1 MFTITEV
8 SEDAISSNELQPM
21 AKTIADF
28 VAGKKPIEMLTLEK
42 ARLVDEHPN
51 KFLSQK
57 PRQIKSIE
65 DKMLTRPD
73 CEIAI
78 RT

>member
-42 ARLVDEHPN
+42 DRLVDEHPN
-51 KFLSQK
+51 ELLSPK
-57 PRQIKSIE
+57 PREIKRIKDRMSAGH
-65 DKMLTRPD
+65 TRD
-73 CEIAI
+73 
-78 RT
+78 